1 MSDIAKVISDN
12 IYWVIFISALL
23 DHNGVSIPIVTVG
36 MFNFT
41 GTVRIISLF
50 LVMNASLL
58 LVDAVLLVF
67 GTYFRKRDQQFQ
79 NLAYKS
85 PSTISSLE
93 KKILYFGRSLLKRE
107 AILFYLFGKFIPF
120 IGKFLPFFMGYKE
133 GWNKWNLAFLFIG
146 NNIYILTFY
155 LLGIFFGRMVVK
167 YSVLTAILLFLLFI
181 IIYTLLVRYRKPLEN
196 RNVN

>member
-85 PSTISSLE
+85 PSIISSLE

-133 GWNKWNLAFLFIG
+133 GWNKRNLAFLFIG